1 MKITRK
7 RLCQIIN
14 EELRSSGLLSESR
27 EYESTQAD
35 SLRWVAPSQSQNL
48 LLHFVSW
55 AFREGLDESTAY
67 ERNTTSVY
75 DTAEADI
82 RDFVESWGAEVGY
95 TVQQVRDWLLQTHF
109 GDDGRDWFPD
119 DGTEWNL
126 GPAHLSS
133 DKPRKIRL
141 QSKPGDVKSIRY
153 AEFFGIPSTLLDEP
167 SEASA

>member
-82 RDFVESWGAEVGY
+82 RDFVESWGAEV
-95 TVQQVRDWLLQTHF
+95 
-109 GDDGRDWFPD
+109 
-119 DGTEWNL
+119 
-126 GPAHLSS
+126 
-133 DKPRKIRL
+133 
-141 QSKPGDVKSIRY
+141 
-153 AEFFGIPSTLLDEP
+153 
-167 SEASA
+167 